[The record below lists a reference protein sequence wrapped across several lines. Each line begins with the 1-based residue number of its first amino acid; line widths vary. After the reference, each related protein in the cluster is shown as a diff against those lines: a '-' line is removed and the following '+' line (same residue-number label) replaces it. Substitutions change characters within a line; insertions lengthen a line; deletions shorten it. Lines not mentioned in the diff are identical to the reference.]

1 MKSIQI
7 AVLACVLAVSVVT
20 AQSPMRP
27 GNWETTVQMEMPGM
41 SMPAMKTAKCV
52 TAAQL
57 KDPVQSVPSTAPGC
71 TMSNYRTEGSKVTW
85 TMACKDMSGTGEMT
99 FKGDDTYVGQ
109 INVTS
114 PHAMVMKLT
123 GKRIGDCTQ

>member
-1 MKSIQI
+1 MKSIRI
-7 AVLACVLAVSVVT
+7 AVLACGLAASVVS

-41 SMPAMKTAKCV
+41 SMPATKTAKCV

-71 TMSNYRTEGSKVTW
+71 TMSNYKVEGSKVTW
-85 TMACKDMSGTGEMT
+85 AMACKDMSGTGEMT

-109 INVTS
+109 INVTA
-114 PHAMVMKLT
+114 PHAMVMKMT